1 MSHFPSV
8 SVVSTAAPTSRAAP
22 HRPIPEHGPCLTGG
36 VVTVDDSSFTTKVL
50 VHSGPHATTR
60 CDLVALLDT
69 GSPQSFITAAAVK
82 HLKTSHSASDA
93 CIRHASP
100 RSWGGFGTSS
110 PLTTSASIR
119 LSIQFMHSDSTTT
132 TPTAALAVWACIVP
146 AGTMQHPILLGR
158 DSWMRFGRR
167 SYTTLPR
174 QPSLPHQPPEPT
186 RGELHLHH
194 SDPNGASAFVPD
206 DRSTDDIYH
215 LRFAGP
221 IAISLSTT
229 PTLVEVN
236 LVRQSGAPAFTGN
249 YMVNMLP
256 REDPLSD
263 SVLFVSDGY
272 QTIPLSGS
280 TDLEPGDLLGTS
292 TSPLVQ
298 VPLAT
303 LRRLSLD
310 PPTPSPIPNVHALH
324 DNIPVANEGHRQP
337 TPLRHR
343 KPRALNSSHASTQT
357 EDPVSSAFGT
367 ACRCTYATSCSTF
380 TNPDGH
386 HR

>member
-1 MSHFPSV
+1 
-8 SVVSTAAPTSRAAP
+8 
-22 HRPIPEHGPCLTGG
+22 
-36 VVTVDDSSFTTKVL
+36 
-50 VHSGPHATTR
+50 
-60 CDLVALLDT
+60 
-69 GSPQSFITAAAVK
+69 
-82 HLKTSHSASDA
+82 
-93 CIRHASP
+93 
-100 RSWGGFGTSS
+100 
-110 PLTTSASIR
+110 
-119 LSIQFMHSDSTTT
+119 
-132 TPTAALAVWACIVP
+132 
-146 AGTMQHPILLGR
+146 
-158 DSWMRFGRR
+158 MRFGRR

-324 DNIPVANEGHRQP
+324 DNIPVDNEDPPPTDPPP
-337 TPLRHR
+337 TPKAPCPQLLARLDTDQRSSFLRLWNRLPLHLR
-343 KPRALNSSHASTQT
+343 DVMFDLHGSGLSLIHI
-357 EDPVSSAFGT
+357 
-367 ACRCTYATSCSTF
+367 
-380 TNPDGH
+380 
-386 HR
+386 